1 MTATITPPP
10 ASYPRPQLVHDH
22 KRLFI
27 EPAYQ
32 DGLVYTEPADDEDPE
47 DDDPAVLRP

>member
-1 MTATITPPP
+1 MPATITPPA

-22 KRLFI
+22 KRLFV

-32 DGLVYTEPADDEDPE
+32 DGLVYTEPADDEDLE
-47 DDDPAVLRP
+47 DDDPVVLRP

>member
-22 KRLFI
+22 RRLFV
-27 EPAYQ
+27 EPVYQ
-32 DGLVYTEPADDEDPE
+32 DGLVYAEPADDEE
-47 DDDPAVLRP
+47 DNGDE